1 MICLQATLISWS
13 VKHLGGPVKPVMV
26 PAFTVFRFTKSVTV
40 LMFMIAVRV
49 TGTEVPKQAID
60 KVMCQSRFPS
70 PIDMA

>member
-1 MICLQATLISWS
+1 M
-13 VKHLGGPVKPVMV
+13 
-26 PAFTVFRFTKSVTV
+26 FTSNLNFLECQIFGWTGEACNGAGVYGLFRFTKSVTV